1 MPKILVNL
9 EDLMTTLGS
18 SPFFNTQ
25 ILADIYT
32 TVTDDRV
39 WKLDRIISSLDQLS
53 HQKETNAD
61 MIVDFDSIKLQGQYI
76 LSIRDNEAILEVDSK
91 IIGRLEVQVDSLYH
105 LSNYRLLG
113 VNYDKVMIINYFD
126 HL

>member
-76 LSIRDNEAILEVDSK
+76 LSIRENEAIL
-91 IIGRLEVQVDSLYH
+91 
-105 LSNYRLLG
+105 
-113 VNYDKVMIINYFD
+113 
-126 HL
+126 